1 MTPSVLHVSQPV
13 DGGVARYVG
22 EAAADQAARGWSVA
36 VAAPAEGPLPR
47 ELAAR
52 GVACLPWEATR
63 SPGPATLREARA
75 LAAVVAGFAPDVV
88 HLHSAKAGLAGRLAL
103 RGRIPT
109 IFQPHGWSWLACDGP
124 MASASAAWERLAA
137 RWTDALV
144 CVGDGEA
151 AQGWGAGIRHP
162 LVVIRNGVDPARFV
176 PADVVGRATARGK
189 LGLPLGA
196 PLAVCVGRLTR
207 QKGQDV
213 LLDAW
218 PAVRRRCPDAVLA
231 LVGDGD
237 LRAALERVA
246 GPGVVF
252 AGPAADVRP
261 WYAAAD
267 LVVLPSRWEGLP
279 LIALEALASGRSV
292 VGTDIPGLAEV
303 LTPEVGALVP
313 PDDTTALTA
322 ALARRLGHPPL
333 VWDEG
338 QAAVIRAKE
347 FDLRVTLDL
356 LAELT
361 SATARRPCA

>member
-1 MTPSVLHVSQPV
+1 VTPSVLHVSQPV
-13 DGGVARYVG
+13 DGGVATYVSA
-22 EAAADQAARGWSVA
+22 AAADQAARGWSVA
-36 VAAPAEGPLPR
+36 VAAPAGGPLPR

-63 SPGPATLREARA
+63 SPGPATLRETRT

-109 IFQPHGWSWLACDGP
+109 VFQPHGWSWLACDGP
-124 MASASAAWERLAA
+124 MASASAAWERLAT

-144 CVGDGEA
+144 CVGHDEA
-151 AQGWGAGIRHP
+151 AQGEGVGIGGTR
-162 LVVIRNGVDPARFV
+162 VIRNGVDLERFV
-176 PADVVGRATARGK
+176 PADVVGRAAARAK

-231 LVGDGD
+231 LVGEGD
-237 LRAALERVA
+237 LRPALERVA
-246 GPGVVF
+246 GPGVLF
-252 AGPAADVRP
+252 AGASADVRP

-279 LIALEALASGRSV
+279 LIALEALASGRPV
-292 VGTDIPGLAEV
+292 VGTEIPGLSEV

-313 PDDTTALTA
+313 PDDATALTA